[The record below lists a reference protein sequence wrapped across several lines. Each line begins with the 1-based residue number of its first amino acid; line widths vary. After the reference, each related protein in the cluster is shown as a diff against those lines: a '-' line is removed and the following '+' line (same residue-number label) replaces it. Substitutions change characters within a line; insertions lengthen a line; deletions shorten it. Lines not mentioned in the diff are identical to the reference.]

1 MGQFLLLI
9 AIIALTL
16 ASIAYAAERGAE
28 RLGGKRP
35 TLQLLPGD
43 IAYKSPSGN
52 VHVYVPIT
60 TSIVLSIVLT
70 LVLRWLS

>member
-1 MGQFLLLI
+1 MAEFLTLI
-9 AIIALTL
+9 VIIAATL
-16 ASIAYAAERGAE
+16 ALVAYLAERGAE

-70 LVLRWLS
+70 VVLRYLS